1 VDFPRVLPADSLPTT
16 ALTHDAAPCRAA
28 WRPISAAM
36 LCMSTLLGFGCASTT
51 AAETVQ
57 PQAAAPAA
65 RAPLPSRA
73 SRALVAE
80 PSSVEVSPY
89 RDDGAATA
97 PTGSSGDGLVGALAS
112 SYESDMQALAAMQ
125 LKRTATKASLSAAA
139 LPDVPLPAI
148 APTPSTTPAPSP
160 VPPTV
165 PPTVASPKPPT
176 STPSADA
183 AKPEPT
189 PTPAT
194 TAPQSN
200 TAASIAPPP
209 AANAAEVAPAPSAP
223 AAATQANTA
232 LELPPAVPTDSKA
245 LGRLLADSLAREGAA
260 SETPLQ
266 SWFGFAA
273 LAINDPTLEL
283 PKGFGDDLLP
293 AERERVLEA
302 HAAFMSLGRA
312 LREGRGNID
321 RATIDRLTAALG
333 GGPKLA
339 IPKVE
344 LCTRVESFG
353 RFDAIATKRFP
364 ARRSTR
370 FIAYTELDGFTSL
383 LEQGKFTTRLA
394 TRVSIEAQSDGTE
407 VWTRSPEW
415 TAVVDASEVRRTQ
428 FFVGEIVTL
437 SDSLSV
443 GGYLLKVTVRDESTG
458 ASVTSSMPF
467 QIVADSGFASAPTQ

>member
-1 VDFPRVLPADSLPTT
+1 MR
-16 ALTHDAAPCRAA
+16 
-28 WRPISAAM
+28 
-36 LCMSTLLGFGCASTT
+36 
-51 AAETVQ
+51 
-57 PQAAAPAA
+57 PQATAPTA

-80 PSSVEVSPY
+80 PSSVELSPY
-89 RDDGAATA
+89 RDDGAATVQ
-97 PTGSSGDGLVGALAS
+97 TGSSGDGLVGALAS

-139 LPDVPLPAI
+139 SPDVPLPAI
-148 APTPSTTPAPSP
+148 APTPSPTPSTTPTPTPSP
-160 VPPTV
+160 TAPT
-165 PPTVASPKPPT
+165 AAAPKPTEAAPVLPAPT
-176 STPSADA
+176 PPADA

-189 PTPAT
+189 PTPVA
-194 TAPQSN
+194 TAPQPN

-209 AANAAEVAPAPSAP
+209 AASAAEGAPAPSAP
-223 AAATQANTA
+223 STATQANTA

-266 SWFGFAA
+266 AWFGFAA
-273 LAINDPTLEL
+273 LAINDPALEL

-302 HAAFMSLGRA
+302 HAAFTALGRA

-364 ARRSTR
+364 ARRNTR

-443 GGYLLKVTVRDESTG
+443 GGYLFKVTVRDESTG